1 MIEGSIFPWLLHQCS
16 CSLFKWNFWWDI
28 WPQKEQGN
36 MFLLSILYLQKIQNT
51 SFCLLWEQLQE
62 KVILSYGILP
72 QVFCCRQKFST
83 FLWSCH
89 LMSVP
94 FWSAHLFKSI
104 CTEFKNMDFFSCPP
118 DESNCKRNN
127 TEEIWSMFG

>member
-1 MIEGSIFPWLLHQCS
+1 
-16 CSLFKWNFWWDI
+16 
-28 WPQKEQGN
+28 

-72 QVFCCRQKFST
+72 QVFCRRQKFST
-83 FLWSCH
+83 FLRSCH

-104 CTEFKNMDFFSCPP
+104 CTEFKNMDFFLALQMKVTVKGTTLRRSGICLGKKLQ
-118 DESNCKRNN
+118 E
-127 TEEIWSMFG
+127 